1 MRSSVLGMDAN
12 RNMFKKKNPKTK
24 TKQTN
29 KCRTDTETLREMNNV
44 IPSTVYKSR
53 S

>member
-1 MRSSVLGMDAN
+1 MRTPVLGMDAN
-12 RNMFKKKNPKTK
+12 WNMFKKQK
-24 TKQTN
+24 KQQSKN